1 MLRRLL
7 ESCYNSGPTTAQGST
22 TKRRQSE
29 KWILERVG
37 SSNGYEYKTA
47 ECRKTINAPEEGL
60 LKEELRRVLRASQI
74 RHTIIQPKSSNG
86 TDETVNNL
94 AKRLHC

>member
-37 SSNGYEYKTA
+37 TSNGYEYKTA
-47 ECRKTINAPEEGL
+47 ECRKTINAPGPRGRTFEGGAQTSV
-60 LKEELRRVLRASQI
+60 KGKPNQTYHYPTQVQQ
-74 RHTIIQPKSSNG
+74 RH
-86 TDETVNNL
+86 
-94 AKRLHC
+94 